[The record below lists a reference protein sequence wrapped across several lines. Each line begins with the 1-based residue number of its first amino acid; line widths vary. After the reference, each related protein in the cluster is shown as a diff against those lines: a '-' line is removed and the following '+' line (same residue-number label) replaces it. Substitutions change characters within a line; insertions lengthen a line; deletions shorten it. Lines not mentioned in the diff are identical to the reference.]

1 VISQKSY
8 LLQAYRNE
16 QLTTERCSCFSVA
29 RVSYNYNKDPEPQFN
44 SFASMCSKVPGCV
57 KKASLKDVIDKQKQ
71 QAKSSNGSKSSK
83 NGTKKKGS
91 KKSKKAKKASK
102 KAKKASKKKHVPK
115 SFSSQREIPVPPKK
129 IKKNKLHAHDNN
141 KIKLEKPPKVII
153 SDVKKENKS
162 KKSINKSKWQRT
174 QKKIY

>member
-1 VISQKSY
+1 MDLKVQK
-8 LLQAYRNE
+8 
-16 QLTTERCSCFSVA
+16 TELR
-29 RVSYNYNKDPEPQFN
+29 
-44 SFASMCSKVPGCV
+44 
-57 KKASLKDVIDKQKQ
+57 
-71 QAKSSNGSKSSK
+71 
-83 NGTKKKGS
+83 KKGS

-162 KKSINKSKWQRT
+162 KKVSIKVNGKEHKKKSIKKSKKT
-174 QKKIY
+174 TNKVTKSNNVLKGKHLKHPITIVINNNNKENNCCSNSCN